1 MSQKPERLLQIF
13 HKKKWVIQSNQVS
26 GENVPKAK
34 EKDEEKK
41 QVDIFGSDLV
51 PKHEIMSG
59 DEKASLLEILNI
71 SHRQLPRIKEDDPV
85 VKVLGAKKGDVLR
98 ITRRSPIGTD
108 SYYYRVVV

>member
-1 MSQKPERLLQIF
+1 M
-13 HKKKWVIQSNQVS
+13 
-26 GENVPKAK
+26 PKAK

-41 QVDIFGSDLV
+41 QVDIFGSGLV

-59 DEKASLLEILNI
+59 DEKAGLLEILNI
-71 SHRQLPRIKEDDPV
+71 SHRQLPRVKEDDPV

-98 ITRRSPIGTD
+98 ITRRSPAGAD